1 MENSQKKRK
10 KVKDIFPPHQLSR
23 DEKAG
28 EEKEESI
35 KIKHLKEIPERKIE
49 ETESEESITVITS
62 PLKEKTLRKEKTG
75 KRSKILVGVGL
86 LFLSVIFYYLGFIIL
101 ARAEVNI
108 TTKKIEIPFSGIVL
122 IDKNVSSIDFSK
134 AIIPGNLFI
143 FKANESQEF
152 SSTGHGKDE
161 RKAKG
166 IITIY
171 NNYSTSPQILVA
183 TTRFETPDNKI
194 FRLDSRIVIPG
205 ATTKNGELIP
215 STIDVK
221 VTADKPGPD
230 YNIEACNLPDCKFT
244 IPGFAGTSKFKDF
257 YGVSTAPMAGG
268 SLGSALLVTSE
279 DLKNAEEVIMKKI
292 MNSIDQDL
300 QNKIPPELKVFQEA
314 KSGINITKLSSD
326 ADLGDYREKFTVTAE
341 AEIKVIAFNE
351 NHLIGYIQQALEK
364 DKDENYDYCQNPELE
379 YLELKTDF
387 DKGTLKIS
395 FKTNQVTCHKLS
407 LDEIKRIIVNK
418 DRKALDQI
426 FQSNPGIEE
435 VKIKLWP
442 WWIKKVP
449 NSLQKIK
456 IFIDP
461 HTK

>member
-28 EEKEESI
+28 EEKEELI
-35 KIKHLKEIPERKIE
+35 KIKHLEEIPARFAESRREREIE

-62 PLKEKTLRKEKTG
+62 PIKEKTG
-75 KRSKILVGVGL
+75 KRSKILVGVGVFFVL
-86 LFLSVIFYYLGFIIL
+86 VIFYYLGFIIL
-101 ARAEVNI
+101 ARAEINI
-108 TTKKIEIPFSGIVL
+108 TTKKIEMPFSGVVL
-122 IDKNVSSIDFSK
+122 IDRNVSSIDFSK

-143 FKANESQEF
+143 FKASESQEF

-171 NNYSTSPQILVA
+171 NNHSTSPQILVA

-215 STIDVK
+215 ATIDVK

-244 IPGFAGTSKFKDF
+244 IPGFAGTPEFKDF
-257 YGVSTAPMAGG
+257 YGVSIAPMTGG

-326 ADLGDYREKFTVTAE
+326 ADLGDYREKFTVVAE

-351 NHLIGYIQQALEK
+351 NYLIEYMQQALEK

-387 DKGTLKIS
+387 DKGFLKIS

-418 DRKALDQI
+418 DREALDQI
-426 FQSNPGIEE
+426 FQNNPGIEE

-442 WWIKKVP
+442 WWIRKVP

-456 IFIDP
+456 ISVD
-461 HTK
+461 